1 VIAPGWDQIT
11 TEEGPNLTSRITK
24 EEAAMEPMVGNDEV
38 TMAKTMMRAKKLLMM
53 KMFVVAE
60 VMRMEMTATK
70 A

>member
-1 VIAPGWDQIT
+1 M
-11 TEEGPNLTSRITK
+11 GPDNDRRRAKPDKPITK

>member
-1 VIAPGWDQIT
+1 
-11 TEEGPNLTSRITK
+11 
-24 EEAAMEPMVGNDEV
+24 MEPMVGNDEV